1 VIRGNGDLAS
11 LMQPAKAAVR
21 SVDPSLAV
29 FLLMPMQEALA
40 ERTIGL
46 QYVAA
51 IMAVFGAIA
60 LVLAVVG
67 VYSLM
72 AFMVTQRTHEIG
84 VRIALGAT
92 RRNVVAL
99 TVRQSATMA
108 LWGVAIGLG
117 LSFGVGRTLGSLLMG
132 VISGD
137 LRVSLGLAV
146 ILLGAAAA
154 AAYIPARRATS
165 IDPMVALR
173 Q

>member
-1 VIRGNGDLAS
+1 
-11 LMQPAKAAVR
+11 MQPAQAAVR
-21 SVDPSLAV
+21 AVDPALPV
-29 FLLMPMQEALA
+29 FLLMPMQQGLA

-72 AFMVTQRTHEIG
+72 AFVIGQRTHEIG

-92 RRNVVAL
+92 RRNVLSL
-99 TVRQSATMA
+99 TIRQSAGMA
-108 LWGVAIGLG
+108 LWGVTFGLA
-117 LSFGVGRTLGSLLMG
+117 LSFGVGRTLGALLMG
-132 VISGD
+132 VIAGD
-137 LRVSLGLAV
+137 LRVTLGLAV
-146 ILLGAAAA
+146 ILFGSAVAAG
-154 AAYIPARRATS
+154 YIPARRAAT
-165 IDPMVALR
+165 IDPVIALR